1 MANIR
6 KSFNFRNGVQVD
18 EDNLIVNSVG
28 LVGIGTSVPTES
40 LDVRGTARVVGLMTA
55 TQINSPSAVISGV
68 ATIGI
73 LSAANISLNS
83 GIITSTN
90 ISGLVTYYGDGGKL
104 LNLPTSQWV
113 DVDSGFGYTSIYAAG
128 NVGINTNYPY
138 SSFQVGGNPINQKGV
153 GINSGGD
160 INATG
165 IVTAYEF
172 VGFGTNIEG
181 LDGANIT
188 TGTISAN
195 RLPTIDS
202 SVLAQSISVSGIITA
217 QGGFSG
223 NLTGNINSS
232 GVSTIAN
239 LQNTQI
245 NSGIITAQNKFSG
258 LLEGTVVGSLNSS
271 GVSTI
276 ANLQNTQINSGII
289 TAQNKFSGL
298 LEGNVISS
306 GVSTFFEINS
316 TQITNTG
323 FITASY
329 FSGGLIGISSFARDL
344 TSNANIDIYNVVTDT
359 LTSGIATISSRLRV
373 SGNIG
378 INTDSPQSNIHI
390 FSNSGSRL
398 QITGTESTVI
408 VGSALTPTS
417 NSGGIKFGN
426 TAGIYPYSTIKSL
439 DIFNYDLGNLN
450 YYLNYG
456 VGNLGTGSFNW
467 IDGQDAS
474 TTLMTLTYDGNLGI
488 GDTNPTKKLQVV
500 GDAEIVGNI
509 DVDTL
514 NVTGDITS
522 IGAGTSS
529 SVETLY
535 VYGGLPA
542 ILGQDG
548 GQLIIPQTNQNL
560 DITSGVSTF
569 FTAFFGD
576 KIAIGNTNPRE
587 LLHIGS
593 QSFSLTPEDP
603 NDAIDALVMNGTGIG
618 IGRTDIR
625 FDLGIDCL
633 QFGAIFESVGIG
645 TTNAENPPGNKFYV
659 NGPSIVNGNTRVSG
673 ILTSTNGFT
682 SGIGTAVQISTIG
695 NQLIFTVPGVGT
707 TSLTLF

>member
-276 ANLQNTQINSGII
+276 ANLQNTQINSG
-289 TAQNKFSGL
+289 KYWF
-298 LEGNVISS
+298 
-306 GVSTFFEINS
+306 
-316 TQITNTG
+316 
-323 FITASY
+323 
-329 FSGGLIGISSFARDL
+329 
-344 TSNANIDIYNVVTDT
+344 
-359 LTSGIATISSRLRV
+359 
-373 SGNIG
+373 
-378 INTDSPQSNIHI
+378 
-390 FSNSGSRL
+390 
-398 QITGTESTVI
+398 
-408 VGSALTPTS
+408 
-417 NSGGIKFGN
+417 
-426 TAGIYPYSTIKSL
+426 
-439 DIFNYDLGNLN
+439 
-450 YYLNYG
+450 YYC
-456 VGNLGTGSFNW
+456 
-467 IDGQDAS
+467 
-474 TTLMTLTYDGNLGI
+474 
-488 GDTNPTKKLQVV
+488 
-500 GDAEIVGNI
+500 
-509 DVDTL
+509 
-514 NVTGDITS
+514 
-522 IGAGTSS
+522 
-529 SVETLY
+529 
-535 VYGGLPA
+535 
-542 ILGQDG
+542 
-548 GQLIIPQTNQNL
+548 QL
-560 DITSGVSTF
+560 F
-569 FTAFFGD
+569 
-576 KIAIGNTNPRE
+576 
-587 LLHIGS
+587 
-593 QSFSLTPEDP
+593 
-603 NDAIDALVMNGTGIG
+603 
-618 IGRTDIR
+618 
-625 FDLGIDCL
+625 
-633 QFGAIFESVGIG
+633 
-645 TTNAENPPGNKFYV
+645 
-659 NGPSIVNGNTRVSG
+659 
-673 ILTSTNGFT
+673 
-682 SGIGTAVQISTIG
+682 
-695 NQLIFTVPGVGT
+695 
-707 TSLTLF
+707 

>member
-258 LLEGTVVGSLNSS
+258 LLEG
-271 GVSTI
+271 
-276 ANLQNTQINSGII
+276 
-289 TAQNKFSGL
+289 
-298 LEGNVISS
+298 NVISS

-390 FSNSGSRL
+390 FSDSGSRL